1 MAESRLLIFTV
12 ASRAAGAEL
21 AYGGPLL
28 HTTIGRL
35 SASTHPAAKGT
46 RQTAAAPTTITW
58 NQYAMALPS

>member
-21 AYGGPLL
+21 AYAATCSTRPWAGCL
-28 HTTIGRL
+28 HPRIQPRKE
-35 SASTHPAAKGT
+35 PA
-46 RQTAAAPTTITW
+46 QTAAAPTTITW